1 MKLTADNI
9 KFIDSYLT
17 NSGIKYIDIRM
28 EMTDHIATALE
39 GMDGLFYDNFKKYM
53 AANKSQFLSTNRKFA
68 NAAINT
74 SVKNIG
80 KEMLGRWF
88 LVPLATMFG
97 GLYFF
102 KPDMVTFDDYSQLT
116 YVAIFLSFIIYYT
129 AARGS
134 KRNLFSVADKVLI
147 SGWVVIYFGFNI
159 IIHMRIEDDY
169 KLFIYAF
176 LISFTIAVVS
186 AFYKMIRK
194 YKLQYNE

>member
-1 MKLTADNI
+1 MKLTAENI

-17 NSGIKYIDIRM
+17 NSGIRYIDIRM

-39 GMDGLFYDNFKKYM
+39 GMDGMFYDNFKKYM
-53 AANKSQFLSTNRKFA
+53 AANKGQFLSTNRKFA
-68 NAAINT
+68 NAAIGT
-74 SVKNIG
+74 ALRSIG
-80 KEMLGRWF
+80 KEMLGPWF
-88 LVPLATMFG
+88 LVPLLLMFG

-102 KPDMVTFDDYSQLT
+102 KPDTVTFDDYSQAT
-116 YVAIFLSFIIYYT
+116 YLAIFLSFIIYYT
-129 AARGS
+129 VARGA

-186 AFYKMIRK
+186 GFHKLILK
-194 YKLQYNE
+194 YKAQYNG